1 MISINT
7 NTASSMAA
15 YNLSSSN
22 VNLQRSLQRLSSG
35 SRINSSL
42 DDAGGLAVSMKLSAS
57 IRRTEATQANVNN
70 ALSLL
75 QTQDGVL
82 KNAEKV
88 VTRMSELVQLAT
100 DVTKSTN
107 DKALYQTE
115 FESLQSQLASIMTE
129 EFNGVSL
136 FTTGSYNGAID
147 SSGNSLTV
155 VVSHDGQQTIGIT
168 QADLGAVS
176 NYVGTASGAVL
187 DSAGHNLSMSNLFTN
202 VTDAV
207 AAVSTVDTAIQ
218 RLASLR
224 ASNGA
229 EQSRLTFAGDMLAI
243 NKVNLE
249 SANSRIADVDIAS
262 ESANLARLNILQQ
275 AGTAMLAQ
283 ANVSQQSILKL
294 LV

>member
-1 MISINT
+1 MITINT

-15 YNLSSSN
+15 YNLSGSN

-35 SRINSSL
+35 SRINSSV

-88 VTRMSELVQLAT
+88 LIRMSELAQLSA

-107 DKALYQTE
+107 DRALYQTE
-115 FESLQSQLASIMTE
+115 YNALTGSLNSMLTE
-129 EFNGVSL
+129 EFNGVAL
-136 FTTGSYNGAID
+136 FTAGAATLAVI
-147 SSGNSLTV
+147 T
-155 VVSHDGQQTIGIT
+155 SHDGGQSVGIT
-168 QADLGAVS
+168 QADLDDIVNGAIATIDLS
-176 NYVGTASGAVL
+176 AATLITSTDIDELTTAVQ
-187 DSAGHNLSMSNLFTN
+187 D
-202 VTDAV
+202 
-207 AAVSTVDTAIQ
+207 
-218 RLASLR
+218 LANLR
-224 ASNGA
+224 ATNGS
-229 EQSRLTFAGDMLAI
+229 EQARLGFAADMLAI

-262 ESANLARLNILQQ
+262 ESANLARFNILQQ

-283 ANVSQQSILKL
+283 ANMSQQSVLRL

>member
-7 NTASSMAA
+7 NTASSLAA

-22 VNLQRSLQRLSSG
+22 VNLQKSLQRLSSG

-88 VTRMSELVQLAT
+88 VTRMSELIQLAA

-107 DKALYQTE
+107 DTALYKTE
-115 FESLQSQLASIMTE
+115 FESLQSQLGSMLGE
-129 EFNGVSL
+129 EFNGVGM
-136 FTTGSYNGAID
+136 FTDGGAATPYTAATLSVVTSED
-147 SSGNSLTV
+147 GN
-155 VVSHDGQQTIGIT
+155 QTIDIT
-168 QADLGAVS
+168 RQDLGAVGY
-176 NYVGTASGAVL
+176 YVGTASASGTSQIDTSVAF
-187 DSAGHNLSMSNLFTN
+187 DSSTDAAAAISN
-202 VTDAV
+202 VTE
-207 AAVSTVDTAIQ
+207 AIQ
-218 RLASLR
+218 NLAEHR
-224 ASNGA
+224 ANNGA
-229 EQSRLTFAGDMLAI
+229 EQSRLTFAADMLAI

-249 SANSRIADVDIAS
+249 SANSRIADVDSAT
-262 ESANLARLNILQQ
+262 ESANLARYNILQQ

-283 ANVSQQSILKL
+283 ANMSQQSVLRL